1 MYSFVFSLRGSRLNI
16 FFLAVIV
23 LKLFFLSHRL
33 VSSMRSRGKHA
44 YHGESILKYFTEVP
58 EKRAKP
64 ESNGDIPLKTEPAVA
79 TSLASLKESFPQ
91 KHSNAF
97 YQKNTPPRTGNSQTT
112 KLGNTVVRKCPGY
125 KWIADTPFTVDAFR
139 YGLIP
144 GCQAY
149 FLSHFHYDHYGGLTK
164 AFSGP
169 IYCSQ
174 VTKGFLQK
182 NFGTGLNVTGLEL
195 NQPHQV
201 CGIEV
206 VVIDANHCPGSVMF
220 LIHIPAIKRFVLHTG
235 DFRFTWDMLASL
247 SPLSQFLPSSSSSVQ
262 PTSLHCI
269 YLDTTYCA
277 PQYDFESQQRVIS
290 SAVQVTR
297 DFLSDNPTALIV
309 CGMYSIGKERFVYG
323 LATELNLSVWLP
335 RAQHQ
340 LVHVAADHG
349 CRLCQALLDR
359 CVSDRREAQ
368 LHIASMNQINIS
380 QLTQYSAL
388 PDVTLS
394 TSQLGSLDVKN
405 KIKKVRNV
413 LAWRPTGWSHVPQ
426 KRATVCVPKS
436 RAATPGVRL
445 ENSNGH
451 IFIYGAAYSEHS
463 SFCELRDFVTN
474 LRPQRVQPTVFGRG
488 SAGHRNLIDQ
498 WLKPKCS

>member
-1 MYSFVFSLRGSRLNI
+1 
-16 FFLAVIV
+16 
-23 LKLFFLSHRL
+23 
-33 VSSMRSRGKHA
+33 MRSRGKHA

-58 EKRAKP
+58 EKRAEP

-206 VVIDANHCPGSVMF
+206 VVIDAN
-220 LIHIPAIKRFVLHTG
+220 
-235 DFRFTWDMLASL
+235 
-247 SPLSQFLPSSSSSVQ
+247 Q
-262 PTSLHCI
+262 
-269 YLDTTYCA
+269 YCA

-309 CGMYSIGKERFVYG
+309 CGMYSIGKERFVYEAG
-323 LATELNLSVWLP
+323 KPIHFACNFGFYP
-335 RAQHQ
+335 
-340 LVHVAADHG
+340 
-349 CRLCQALLDR
+349 LLENERKLFIRD
-359 CVSDRREAQ
+359 
-368 LHIASMNQINIS
+368 I
-380 QLTQYSAL
+380 
-388 PDVTLS
+388 
-394 TSQLGSLDVKN
+394 
-405 KIKKVRNV
+405 V
-413 LAWRPTGWSHVPQ
+413 LWCGTAMVPQ
-426 KRATVCVPKS
+426 FRRSYFKLA
-436 RAATPGVRL
+436 
-445 ENSNGH
+445 
-451 IFIYGAAYSEHS
+451 
-463 SFCELRDFVTN
+463 ELS
-474 LRPQRVQPTVFGRG
+474 GE
-488 SAGHRNLIDQ
+488 
-498 WLKPKCS
+498 